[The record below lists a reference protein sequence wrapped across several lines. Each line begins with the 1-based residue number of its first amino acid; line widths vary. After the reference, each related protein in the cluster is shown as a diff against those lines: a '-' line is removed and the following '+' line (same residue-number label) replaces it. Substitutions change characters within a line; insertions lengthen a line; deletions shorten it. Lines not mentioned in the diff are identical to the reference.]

1 MLNQIAQIAG
11 FPFNEKDAVVM
22 TVLQRIFNKLPAKFQ
37 AEGAEKLKG
46 FEKAVLEAE
55 AQVNAEGNM
64 AICSLVKQIT
74 APEPE
79 KVLKIKSSPKGARIK
94 VAAANGVRF
103 SFGPIWNES
112 VKKAKG
118 IAVADCNR
126 AKLIHQGLM
135 AGVSDAEKLEVGALC
150 AAISKTL

>member
-1 MLNQIAQIAG
+1 MLKNIAEITG
-11 FPFNEKDAVVM
+11 FPFNEKDSVVM
-22 TVLQRIFNKLPAKFQ
+22 TVLTRIQRKLPAKFL
-37 AEGAEKLKG
+37 AEGAESLKG
-46 FEKAVLEAE
+46 FEAAVLKAEAE
-55 AQVNAEGNM
+55 VNAEGNM

-74 APEPE
+74 APAPE

-118 IAVADCNR
+118 IAVAECNR
-126 AKLIHQGLM
+126 AKLIHQGIM
-135 AGVSDAEKLEVGALC
+135 AGVADAEKMEVGALC
-150 AAISKTL
+150 AAITKTF